1 MKASVKRSV
10 RVKAKPLENE
20 AELVREWTGCRR
32 LAAEGLAAAGGGP

>member
-20 AELVREWTGCRR
+20 AGLVREWTGCRR
-32 LAAEGLAAAGGGP
+32 LAEESHAPASPA